1 LHSGTS
7 TILQPPLALVTLR
20 LAVYRLS
27 LLPVLALLLTACAAM
42 QPRDPHTFEALAEAS
57 LPRAGLTREML
68 KVIGEVAREG
78 ALALVLQEVGREQGF
93 DETWQAGNR
102 YYDRAAA
109 VVERSMEPMLS
120 RMDPTPLLERNL
132 TRSLERHL
140 NQDEARQLVEI
151 LATPDGRRFT
161 EYLDASMAAGMFSG
175 VASRTPAPF
184 RALMAQRLE
193 TLRPRLEAART
204 SSVLSAAEQAQMTQF
219 SGSRL
224 GRKLGRAYLAWAD
237 SLRGEWSADLRPR
250 TQQVK
255 DNLLRSADDLR
266 TILHEYEQWRSGE
279 LRDA

>member
-1 LHSGTS
+1 M
-7 TILQPPLALVTLR
+7 PALALTL
-20 LAVYRLS
+20 A
-27 LLPVLALLLTACAAM
+27 ACAGM

-57 LPRAGLTREML
+57 LPHAGLTREML
-68 KVIGEVAREG
+68 HVIGEVAREG
-78 ALALVLQEVGREQGF
+78 AVTLVLEEVGREQGF
-93 DETWQAGNR
+93 DETWQSGNR

-109 VVERSMEPMLS
+109 LVERSMEPMLS
-120 RMDPTPLLERNL
+120 RLDPTPLLEGNL

-140 NQDEARQLVEI
+140 NQDEAQQLVET
-151 LATPDGRRFT
+151 LATPSGRRFT
-161 EYLDASMAAGMFSG
+161 EYLDASMAAGMLSG

-184 RALMAQRLE
+184 RALMAERLE
-193 TLRPRLEAART
+193 PLRPRLEAARARST
-204 SSVLSAAEQAQMTQF
+204 LSEAEQAQIAQF

-255 DNLLRSADDLR
+255 DNLMRSADDLR
-266 TILHEYEQWRSGE
+266 TILREYEQWRSGE